1 MSHFS
6 STDGSCTQGKDEE
19 GREERGGEG
28 RDGDEDDESED
39 GKCFEEESRWHVTME
54 VPITATD
61 LSMLLMMRRNS
72 SSLLPE

>member
-6 STDGSCTQGKDEE
+6 STDESCKQGKDEV
-19 GREERGGEG
+19 GWEERGGEG
-28 RDGDEDDESED
+28 RDSDEDDESED
-39 GKCFEEESRWHVTME
+39 GTCFEDESRWHVTMV

-61 LSMLLMMRRNS
+61 PSMLLMMRRNS